1 MMCQRKDFKGIDK
14 PEKARWALAF
24 GSDKIEHSVLA
35 HVFYLHSIGH
45 FGAAG
50 FLRHCFAFCC
60 WQTSYET
67 WNFSEF
73 FQQFGW
79 IDDRTQV
86 QAAAMP
92 SCRAAGVWTWTPR
105 TTKAKQRST
114 WLPCEQIESQGLGAS
129 IFHASKVTSWLRL
142 HTLQYFIY
150 HQGLV
155 LFCLLIKV
163 LCCHSCT
170 SRLQST
176 PSRQPG
182 QVRASRRRQ
191 QCFSLKW
198 FPMFQLSSI

>member
-92 SCRAAGVWTWTPR
+92 SCRAAGVWT
-105 TTKAKQRST
+105 
-114 WLPCEQIESQGLGAS
+114 
-129 IFHASKVTSWLRL
+129 
-142 HTLQYFIY
+142 
-150 HQGLV
+150 
-155 LFCLLIKV
+155 
-163 LCCHSCT
+163 
-170 SRLQST
+170 
-176 PSRQPG
+176 
-182 QVRASRRRQ
+182 
-191 QCFSLKW
+191 
-198 FPMFQLSSI
+198 